1 MKSIRNITLA
11 AVLATSLAMFT
22 LETNAQQPSGGSSSV
37 KGKVTSIDKSAQTV
51 MIDGRTFQVLPS
63 TRITSNDQQV
73 SIDDIRTGQQISGQ
87 YKQSAEN
94 KLELTTVELSSSVG
108 GSSDNSSGASG
119 NSFSGKVS
127 KVDSAS
133 QTVTIGGQTYHFLP
147 TSQVTKNDQQA
158 SFTDIKAGT
167 QLSGQFKKS
176 SENNLEVLSAEITS
190 AVGGTK
196 DNTSGGTGTE
206 SGGNK
211 FSGKVSNIDATRQRV
226 TIGGR
231 TYHVLPTT
239 TVTLAN
245 GKQTSLN
252 NLKPNQQVSGTY
264 KQADSGNYEILSL
277 HVVGNTSRPE

>member
-11 AVLATSLAMFT
+11 TVLATGLAMCT
-22 LETNAQQPSGGSSSV
+22 LETNAQLTSAGGSSV
-37 KGKVTSIDKSAQTV
+37 KGKVTAVDKSAQTV
-51 MIDGRTFQVLPS
+51 IIDGRTFQVLPT

-73 SIDDIRTGQQISGQ
+73 SIDEVKTGQQISGQ

-108 GSSDNSSGASG
+108 GTSDNSSSESG
-119 NSFSGKVS
+119 NNFNGKVS

-133 QTVTIGGQTYHFLP
+133 QTVTIGNQTYQFLP
-147 TSQVTKNDQQA
+147 TSRITKNDQQV
-158 SFTDIKAGT
+158 SFNDIKAGT
-167 QLSGQFKKS
+167 QVSGQFKKS
-176 SENNLEVLSAEITS
+176 SENNLEVLSADITP

-196 DNTSGGTGTE
+196 DSTGGATTTE

-211 FSGKVSNIDATRQRV
+211 FSGKVSNVDATKQRV

-231 TYHVLPTT
+231 TYQILPTT

-245 GKQTSLN
+245 GKQTSVN

-277 HVVGNTSRPE
+277 HVVGNSSRPE